1 MAFASA
7 ASTFACAVRVRRAD
21 SAERVD
27 GKSVMQML
35 MLACT
40 FGTEIEIECDG
51 SDEGAAIDALVQLV
65 DSRFEEE

>member
-7 ASTFACAVRVRRAD
+7 AGGFACEVRVRRAD
-21 SAERVD
+21 SAETVD

-40 FGTEIEIECDG
+40 AGTEIEIHC
-51 SDEGAAIDALVQLV
+51 EGADEAAAMEALLRLV

>member
-7 ASTFACAVRVRRAD
+7 AAAFTCAVRVRRAD
-21 SAERVD
+21 SQERVD

-40 FGTEIEIECDG
+40 QGTEIEIECDG
-51 SDEGAAIDALVQLV
+51 ADETAAMDALARMVEGK
-65 DSRFEEE
+65 FEEE

>member
-1 MAFASA
+1 MAFASLA
-7 ASTFACAVRVRRAD
+7 GGFACQVRVGRTD

-40 FGTEIEIECDG
+40 TGTEIEIACDG
-51 SDEGAAIDALVQLV
+51 ADEAAAMDALLRLV